1 MTATFMPI
9 AGLGG
14 VIADVS
20 LYAEENVVALALIKG
35 WLKHAKTVYIW
46 KGIPKSVI
54 LPFGGHRA
62 QALHIKVCL
71 LLVTCRSRS
80 LAVYV
85 LYWLCHTG
93 ASWARSPR
101 IFCRRLDLAWCGHG

>member
-1 MTATFMPI
+1 MRLRAQYNGAKAPPKHLVFADNVIVQI

-14 VIADVS
+14 IGGILDVS
-20 LYAEENVVALALIKG
+20 LHDKENAVVLALIKG

-62 QALHIKVCL
+62 QALHIKV
-71 LLVTCRSRS
+71 
-80 LAVYV
+80 
-85 LYWLCHTG
+85 
-93 ASWARSPR
+93 
-101 IFCRRLDLAWCGHG
+101 

>member
-1 MTATFMPI
+1 MLAIASASAQYNGAKAPPKYLTFAHNVIVQI

-14 VIADVS
+14 IGGILDVS
-20 LYAEENVVALALIKG
+20 LHDKENAVVLALIKG

-62 QALHIKVCL
+62 QALHIKV
-71 LLVTCRSRS
+71 
-80 LAVYV
+80 
-85 LYWLCHTG
+85 
-93 ASWARSPR
+93 
-101 IFCRRLDLAWCGHG
+101 